1 MIKSWLISLLVLI
14 LLIGAYYIN
23 LFEWLAG
30 TSAMIIGAVLV
41 LGMLVVAFFVLGN
54 PLKDK

>member
-1 MIKSWLISLLVLI
+1 MIKSWLISLFILL

-30 TSAMIIGAVLV
+30 TSAMLIGVGLV
-41 LGMLVVAFFVLGN
+41 VVMLGVAFFVLGN
-54 PLKDK
+54 PLKK